1 MSGHAATSID
11 AIMTTTTPSSIQFTS
26 FTLDLDRLC
35 LSGPLGRI
43 NLRPKTFEV
52 LCFLVGNAGRVVTRQ
67 EVLNTVWPG
76 VTVTDES
83 LTVCVSEIRRALDDK
98 NHEIVRTVA
107 RRGYLFDVS
116 TSAGQLTATQAS
128 EAKNAGAADHASSSA
143 RPVIDQPD
151 IGSLVAISSTS
162 PSRRLERMA
171 LPDWWRRS
179 LLGFQR
185 QDLRL
190 WGAAAALLSIALAGT
205 YLIGRSLTP
214 AGTSMHVGPAAT
226 APVPLKPRPV
236 FRDCNVCPE
245 MVSLPAGEFM
255 MGSPEDDDLRMQVE
269 GPPRRVAI
277 ARPFAIGR
285 FEVTVD
291 QFAAFVTETGT
302 TVNKP
307 FNECRVTIG
316 FNLDPPYLTG
326 SPDASFRR
334 PGFEVT
340 GAHPAGCISWYDAQ
354 SYLAWLRRKTGR
366 AYRLP
371 TEVEWEY
378 AARAGTTA
386 RYSFGNDE
394 RLLCD
399 HARFADLASRYA
411 RGDGCRS
418 EIRTDGPIEVGRL
431 KPNAWGIFDVHGNV
445 SEWVE
450 DCWTSNWSEIPTD
463 GSAFARPANCEMGV
477 IRGGSWLASS
487 RWARTAVRIARR
499 TSTQFQYTGFRVAL
513 TLDPPR

>member
-1 MSGHAATSID
+1 M
-11 AIMTTTTPSSIQFTS
+11 
-26 FTLDLDRLC
+26 
-35 LSGPLGRI
+35 
-43 NLRPKTFEV
+43 
-52 LCFLVGNAGRVVTRQ
+52 
-67 EVLNTVWPG
+67 
-76 VTVTDES
+76 
-83 LTVCVSEIRRALDDK
+83 
-98 NHEIVRTVA
+98 
-107 RRGYLFDVS
+107 
-116 TSAGQLTATQAS
+116 
-128 EAKNAGAADHASSSA
+128 ASS
-143 RPVIDQPD
+143 
-151 IGSLVAISSTS
+151 
-162 PSRRLERMA
+162 
-171 LPDWWRRS
+171 DWWRRT
-179 LLGFQR
+179 LLGFHAQE
-185 QDLRL
+185 LRL

-214 AGTSMHVGPAAT
+214 AGTSMHVGSAAT

-236 FRDCNVCPE
+236 FRDCSVCPE
-245 MVSLPAGEFM
+245 MVSLPAGEFV

-316 FNLDPPYLTG
+316 FDLDPPYLTG
-326 SPDASFRR
+326 SPEASFRR

-354 SYLAWLRRKTGR
+354 AYLAWLRRKTGR

-378 AARAGTTA
+378 AARAGTTT
-386 RYSFGNDE
+386 RYSFGSDE

-418 EIRTDGPIEVGRL
+418 EVRTDGPIEVGRL

-487 RWARTAVRIARR
+487 RWVRTAVRIAKR
-499 TSTQFQYTGFRVAL
+499 TSTQFQYIGFRVAL